1 MYVVPFARYQLNET
15 MPLSMMKHLDEEV
28 PPVFMIL
35 DTYDKDIKSL
45 LPGTH
50 LFCVYGD
57 NWFQVRELFSW
68 FYVDYVV
75 NLLEEITNIA
85 IAFQSVKYNL
95 KCVVAIPPSDDCV
108 ETIKNSESLLAEK
121 KKHLENFQGEFCEI
135 KKKYEEAC
143 KKLEGDITDTVE
155 LMEQREKAYNDYIA
169 RSAQKYSHVQGTK
182 QHNGGGAGGQAGLLG
197 GIGKLFG

>member
-57 NWFQVRELFSW
+57 NWFQVRKLFSW
-68 FYVDYVV
+68 FYVDYV
-75 NLLEEITNIA
+75 LEEINIHFT

-143 KKLEGDITDTVE
+143 KKLETDITETVE

-169 RSAQKYSHVQGTK
+169 RYSHFLTF
-182 QHNGGGAGGQAGLLG
+182 N
-197 GIGKLFG
+197 

>member
-57 NWFQVRELFSW
+57 NWFQVRKLFSW
-68 FYVDYVV
+68 FYVD
-75 NLLEEITNIA
+75 
-85 IAFQSVKYNL
+85 
-95 KCVVAIPPSDDCV
+95 CC
-108 ETIKNSESLLAEK
+108 
-121 KKHLENFQGEFCEI
+121 EF
-135 KKKYEEAC
+135 A
-143 KKLEGDITDTVE
+143 
-155 LMEQREKAYNDYIA
+155 
-169 RSAQKYSHVQGTK
+169 
-182 QHNGGGAGGQAGLLG
+182 
-197 GIGKLFG
+197 

>member
-57 NWFQVRELFSW
+57 NWFQVRKSFIRSEFRRHFANNYIL
-68 FYVDYVV
+68 
-75 NLLEEITNIA
+75 
-85 IAFQSVKYNL
+85 AFQSVKYNL